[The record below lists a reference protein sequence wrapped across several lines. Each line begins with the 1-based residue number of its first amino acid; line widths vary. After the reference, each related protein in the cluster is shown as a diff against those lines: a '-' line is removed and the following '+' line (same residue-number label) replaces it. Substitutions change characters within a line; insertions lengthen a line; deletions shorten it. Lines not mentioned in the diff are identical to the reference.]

1 MTNKK
6 AINTLLA
13 GAVALATMGVASSA
27 HAMSTDPGTEK
38 CYGVV
43 KAGMNACAS
52 ADKAHNCAGMAKE
65 DASGVE
71 WIALPEGVCAKLAG
85 GSLEPK
91 MDAAAE
97 DGAAEGTATE
107 EAPAE

>member
-6 AINTLLA
+6 AINTILA
-13 GAVALATMGVASSA
+13 GAVALAAMGAASSV
-27 HAMSTDPGTEK
+27 HAMGTEPGTEK

-71 WIALPEGVCAKLAG
+71 WIAVPEGVCAKLAG

-91 MDAAAE
+91 TE
-97 DGAAEGTATE
+97 GAAEGTSE
-107 EAPAE
+107 ETPAEH